1 VSFGDTLTDA
11 ITPWIHI
18 IAITIWVGPQFM
30 MFFAAIPAI
39 RTIEERQVRARVMR
53 TIVTRYGWLAWAAM
67 LVIILSGIS
76 NIFQVQDID
85 PTVDIG
91 SSDIR
96 WFHWFSGK
104 MVLVAA
110 MIVLTAVHT
119 FIIGPRQL
127 DLSERDD
134 ADEAEL
140 SRLRR
145 VSVALSGVVLLLSI
159 AVILFGLIL
168 SDHGYTFQER

>member
-1 VSFGDTLTDA
+1 MSFGDTLTDA
-11 ITPWIHI
+11 ITPWIHV

-85 PTVDIG
+85 PNVDIG

-110 MIVLTAVHT
+110 MMVLTAVHT

-127 DLSERDD
+127 DLSESDD
-134 ADEAEL
+134 GDEAEL

-145 VSVALSGVVLLLSI
+145 VRS
-159 AVILFGLIL
+159 
-168 SDHGYTFQER
+168 R